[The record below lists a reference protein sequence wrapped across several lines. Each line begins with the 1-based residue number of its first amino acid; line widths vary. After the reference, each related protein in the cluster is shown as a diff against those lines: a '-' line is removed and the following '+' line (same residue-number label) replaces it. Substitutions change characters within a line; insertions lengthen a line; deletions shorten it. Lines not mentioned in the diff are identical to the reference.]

1 MCLKK
6 TAKKYLIPFSF
17 PFNTNIPENI
27 KHHSHQMHLLVY
39 LESYQAT
46 KMERFAKIVSG
57 LKQLNIFS
65 KRSILGL

>member
-1 MCLKK
+1 
-6 TAKKYLIPFSF
+6 
-17 PFNTNIPENI
+17 
-27 KHHSHQMHLLVY
+27 MHLLVY

-65 KRSILGL
+65 KRSILGI